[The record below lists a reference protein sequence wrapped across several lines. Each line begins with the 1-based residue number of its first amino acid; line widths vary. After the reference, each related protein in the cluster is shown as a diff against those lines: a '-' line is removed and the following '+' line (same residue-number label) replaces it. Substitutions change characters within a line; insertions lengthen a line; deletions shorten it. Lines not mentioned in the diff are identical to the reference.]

1 MDKLSKNSD
10 KLLSARVTRSPSR
23 YRHTASCI
31 HTDRQTDSQAG
42 HHLYTDTQGHVY
54 IETDRQTH
62 RQAGQHLYTDT
73 QGHVGIQ
80 TDEETDTSSFLTP
93 NQSTEG
99 QISFIM
105 H

>member
-31 HTDRQTDSQAG
+31 HRDRQTDIQAG
-42 HHLYTDTQGHVY
+42 HHLYTDTQGHV
-54 IETDRQTH
+54 
-62 RQAGQHLYTDT
+62 
-73 QGHVGIQ
+73 GIHGQ